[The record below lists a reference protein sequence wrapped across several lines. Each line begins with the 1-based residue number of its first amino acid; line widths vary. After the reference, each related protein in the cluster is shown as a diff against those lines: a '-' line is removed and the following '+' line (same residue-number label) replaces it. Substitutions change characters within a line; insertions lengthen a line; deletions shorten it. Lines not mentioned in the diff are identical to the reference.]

1 MLYKRRGDYMFGK
14 GLTLICWLV
23 VMYLMCSP
31 IGLAKL
37 DEDAIV
43 GIWLFDEGKGETAK
57 DISKNGNHAKLI
69 GAKWTPDGKHGKAV
83 EFDGTN
89 YVRIAAS
96 KSTDDYR
103 EGYLFIACG

>member
-43 GIWLFDEGKGETAK
+43 GIWLFDEGKEQQKIFPKMA
-57 DISKNGNHAKLI
+57 I
-69 GAKWTPDGKHGKAV
+69 TP
-83 EFDGTN
+83 N
-89 YVRIAAS
+89 
-96 KSTDDYR
+96 
-103 EGYLFIACG
+103 